1 MAVTIINR
9 NVNIEHTGQKGP
21 EGFGT
26 AHIITSYVH
35 LKGGNLQ
42 SLPEALQSKCLEK
55 WKISKWAVNH
65 KHRQLLRCFTFV
77 ILHKYDTYSDQEKCI
92 Y

>member
-9 NVNIEHTGQKGP
+9 NVNIEHNGQKGP

-26 AHIITSYVH
+26 SHIITSYAH

-42 SLPEALQSKCLEK
+42 TLPQALQSKCLEK
-55 WKISKWAVNH
+55 NGKFLGGHLITN
-65 KHRQLLRCFTFV
+65 
-77 ILHKYDTYSDQEKCI
+77 IDNYYDAFPL
-92 Y
+92 

>member
-9 NVNIEHTGQKGP
+9 NVNIEHTAQKKGP

-26 AHIITSYVH
+26 SHIIASYVH

-42 SLPEALQSKCLEK
+42 TLPQALQSKWLEK
-55 WKISKWAVNH
+55 LKSSRWALKH
-65 KHRQLLRCFTFV
+65 KHRQLL
-77 ILHKYDTYSDQEKCI
+77 
-92 Y
+92 